1 MVEAEAEAE
10 AAGEVGDRVLEFVG
24 SDGGGGT
31 EVDGPLAALGICQ
44 RDQIV
49 DRFLDAVRV
58 AEEEAAVRADGLHFR
73 PTRDIIG

>member
-1 MVEAEAEAE
+1 MVEAEAE
-10 AAGEVGDRVLEFVG
+10 AAGEVGDRVLQFVG
-24 SDGGGGT
+24 SDGGGT

-73 PTRDIIG
+73 PTHDIVG